1 MTDASIAALENRL
14 KTVTARLEQVER
26 QLAAGGGGGSSGSSG
41 SSSAGASGGSSAAFV
56 GAYDNLISQFIDEY
70 VKLSSQIDPDVEKQ
84 AKAVK
89 AAVTSQRNFLD
100 IASQSK
106 KPSDAEFG
114 KLLESTSKAIGDV
127 QKVNT
132 KGKGHP
138 KFNYLNTL
146 AEGIAALGWVAV
158 TPAPAP
164 FVDEARASSEFY
176 SNKILMEF
184 KNKEGGEVHRNWVHA
199 INEFLKEL
207 KNYVKQYHT
216 TGVAWNPK
224 GGDASSASVGGS
236 SGGGDSGAP
245 PVPSGGGPPAPPP
258 GGGPPA
264 GDSGAAPSAGG
275 GSRAALLAEIDA
287 VKERQRSGKTAG
299 LNHVTKEMK
308 AKSRD
313 PNEKPAPIEKK
324 APAPSKAAAN
334 KAPAVTKPPRLEL
347 EGNKWVVEWQ
357 RDNKNIEISET
368 ETRQTVYI
376 YKCENSVIRI
386 KGKVNSIAV
395 DGCKKTFVIFDNAIA
410 TAELVNCQSVQL
422 HVNGR
427 VPNIAV
433 DKTDGCQL
441 HLSKECLN
449 SEIITSKVSEMNI
462 NIPHPTDPNGDPIE
476 RPVPEQFKTI
486 IKGTSLETTAVQH
499 LA

>member
-1 MTDASIAALENRL
+1 MTDASITALEARL

-26 QLAAGGGGGSSGSSG
+26 QLAAGGGSSSSSSSGAG
-41 SSSAGASGGSSAAFV
+41 ASSASSGGSSSAFV
-56 GAYDNLISQFIDEY
+56 GAYEGLVSQYIDEY
-70 VKLSSQIDPDVEKQ
+70 VKLSAQIDADVEKQ

-89 AAVTSQRNFLD
+89 AAVTAQRNFLD
-100 IASQSK
+100 VVSQSK
-106 KPSDAEFG
+106 KPSDAEFA
-114 KLLESTSKAIGDV
+114 KLLESTSKAISDV

-158 TPAPAP
+158 SPAPAP

-184 KNKEGGEVHRNWVHA
+184 KNKDGGEVHKNWVHA

-216 TGVAWNPK
+216 TGVSWNAK
-224 GGDASSASVGGS
+224 GGDASSASAS
-236 SGGGDSGAP
+236 SGESSAP
-245 PVPSGGGPPAPPP
+245 PPPSGGGPPAPPP
-258 GGGPPA
+258 GGPPA
-264 GDSGAAPSAGG
+264 ADSGAAPAAGG

-287 VKERQRSGKTAG
+287 VRERQKGGRTDG
-299 LNHVTKEMK
+299 LNRVTKEMK
-308 AKSRD
+308 SKNRD
-313 PNEKPAPIEKK
+313 PNEKPAPVEPK
-324 APAPSKAAAN
+324 KAAAPRAGA
-334 KAPAVTKPPRLEL
+334 KAAAVTKPPRFEL
-347 EGNKWVVEWQ
+347 EGNKWAVEWQ
-357 RDNKNIEISET
+357 QGNRSIEISET

-395 DGCKKTFVIFDNAIA
+395 DGCKKTIVVFDNAIA
-410 TAELVNCQSVQL
+410 SAELVNCQSVEL
-422 HVNGR
+422 HINGY

-441 HLSKECLN
+441 HLSKECLK

-476 RPVPEQFKTI
+476 RPVPEQFKTV
-486 IKGTSLETTAVQH
+486 IKGTSLETVAVQH

>member
-1 MTDASIAALENRL
+1 MTDAAITALETRL

-26 QLAAGGGGGSSGSSG
+26 QLAAGGGASSGASSSGAGASASSGG
-41 SSSAGASGGSSAAFV
+41 SSSAFVSAYE
-56 GAYDNLISQFIDEY
+56 GLISQFINEY
-70 VKLSSQIDPDVEKQ
+70 VRLSAQIDPDVEKQ
-84 AKAVK
+84 AKAVQ
-89 AAVTSQRNFLD
+89 AAVNAQRNFLD

-106 KPSDAEFG
+106 KPADAEFA
-114 KLLESTSKAIGDV
+114 KLLQSTSQAISDV

-184 KNKEGGEVHRNWVHA
+184 KNKEGGDLHRNWVHA

-216 TGVAWNPK
+216 TGVSWNPK
-224 GGDASSASVGGS
+224 GGDASSASAS
-236 SGGGDSGAP
+236 SGSDNSGAP

-258 GGGPPA
+258 GGPPA
-264 GDSGAAPSAGG
+264 ADSSSGSAAPSGG
-275 GSRAALLAEIDA
+275 GRGALLAEIDA
-287 VKERQRSGKTAG
+287 VRDRQTGGRTSGLK
-299 LNHVTKEMK
+299 HVTKDMK
-308 AKSRD
+308 AKNRD
-313 PNEKPAPIEKK
+313 PNDAAPVVEKK
-324 APAPSKAAAN
+324 APAASRTPAKAA
-334 KAPAVTKPPRLEL
+334 AVTKPPRMEL

-357 RDNKNIEISET
+357 NGNKNIEIKDT

-376 YKCENSVIRI
+376 YKCENSVVRI
-386 KGKVNSIAV
+386 VGKVNSIVV
-395 DGCKKTFVIFDNAIA
+395 DGCKKTAVVFDNAIA
-410 TAELVNCQSVQL
+410 TVEFVNCQSVQL
-422 HVNGR
+422 QVLGR

-441 HLSKECLN
+441 HLSKECLDA
-449 SEIITSKVSEMNI
+449 EIITSKVSEMNI
-462 NIPHPTDPNGDPIE
+462 NIPHPTDPHGDPIE
-476 RPVPEQFKTI
+476 RPVPEQFKTVV
-486 IKGTSLETTAVQH
+486 KGTSLDTVAVQH
-499 LA
+499 LG